1 MWTNFPSLPVQGSC
15 GALGGLEGLLPIP
28 SLQEVERPSR
38 ALVTPAHPH
47 PTAELLF
54 SVEDRFLQHSREAVP
69 MVPLPKGAPSHT
81 SAHHCGWVRLPHLAW
96 DKGGHE
102 DLSLLQ

>member
-1 MWTNFPSLPVQGSC
+1 MWTNLPLPPVEGSC

-28 SLQEVERPSR
+28 SLQEVEGTSR

-54 SVEDRFLQHSREAVP
+54 SVEDRLLQHSRGADP
-69 MVPLPKGAPSHT
+69 IVPLPKGAPSHT
-81 SAHHCGWVRLPHLAW
+81 FAHHCGWMGLPHLAW
-96 DKGGHE
+96 DKGGRE